1 MGTHPI
7 FESDFDC
14 LTGMRPTAAAR
25 SVKALVEANASH
37 NVYTNGITSINLPAA
52 GKAARLTVSLNAG
65 ARHEAADG
73 VGGAS
78 FARNCIGLSNYR
90 NTGFLQN
97 RMVNAMGASLTTSGT
112 RERTLINLVAGP
124 KAIEELAL
132 DVIVPSIQQ
141 PLFHKWETNL
151 AWDAAKAQAECP
163 VMEAFHSASF
173 KGGLANQLAFKGGYG
188 DEAVFH
194 YSEREEELANLARAF
209 HTNNYGIDG
218 ATVVGTN
225 VSDEFLAQFVQAL
238 QTTSLANSSD
248 SASGFHPGQVRVRR
262 NGGSVAVVGVDV
274 TNADPAAA
282 AVVAASVGGDIVSYS
297 DVSVLKFASR
307 SPAELAAKLESLA
320 AVDVASASANAAL
333 AQALVLGSGDA
344 AAVNA
349 VATGAAMA
357 DVGSAH
363 ADDVQALASAIAAAP
378 KSMAV
383 LGDVHAFPQNTEI

>member
-1 MGTHPI
+1 
-7 FESDFDC
+7 
-14 LTGMRPTAAAR
+14 MRPTVAAR

-37 NVYTNGITSINLPAA
+37 NVYTNGITAINLPAA
-52 GKAARLTVSLNAG
+52 GKAARVTVALNAG

-78 FARNCIGLSNYR
+78 FARNCIGLSNYK

-97 RMVNAMGASLTTSGT
+97 RMVNAMGASFTTSGT
-112 RERTLINLVAGP
+112 RERTLINIVAGP
-124 KAIEELAL
+124 KAIEELAM
-132 DVIVPSIQQ
+132 DVILPSIQQ
-141 PLFHKWETNL
+141 PVFHKWETNL
-151 AWDAAKAQAECP
+151 AWDAAKKQGECP

-173 KGGLANQLAFKGGYG
+173 KGGLANSLAFKGGYG
-188 DEAVFH
+188 DEAIFY
-194 YSEREEELANLARAF
+194 YSEREEELAELAKNF

-225 VSDEFLAQFVQAL
+225 VSDEFLASFVKAL
-238 QTTSLANSSD
+238 QATSFANASGP
-248 SASGFHPGQVRVRR
+248 ASGFHAGQTRVRR
-262 NGGSVAVVGVDV
+262 NGASVAVVGADV
-274 TNADPAAA
+274 SNADPAAA
-282 AVVAASVGGDIVSYS
+282 AVVAASLGGNIVSYS
-297 DVSVLKFASR
+297 DASVLKFSAR
-307 SPAELAAKLESLA
+307 SPAELTAKLESLA

-333 AQALVLGSGDA
+333 AQAMVLGSGDA
-344 AAVNA
+344 AAVQA
-349 VATGAAMA
+349 VAEGVAMA

>member
-52 GKAARLTVSLNAG
+52 GNASRITVALNAG
-65 ARHEAADG
+65 SRHESADG

-78 FARNCIGLSNYR
+78 FSRNCIGLSNYKS
-90 NTGFLQN
+90 TGFLQN

-112 RERTLINLVAGP
+112 RERTLINIVAGP
-124 KAIEELAL
+124 KALEELAM
-132 DVIVPSIQQ
+132 DVIIPSIQQ

-194 YSEREEELANLARAF
+194 YSEREEALAALARNF
-209 HTNNYGIDG
+209 HTSNYGTDG
-218 ATVVGTN
+218 ATVVGSN
-225 VSDEFLAQFVQAL
+225 VSDELLAQFVQAL
-238 QTTSLANSSD
+238 QSSPFGNATGQA
-248 SASGFHPGQVRVRR
+248 SAFQPGQVRVRR